1 MGLLSLFQVLNVT
14 GNVVERIAR
23 FQRMVDEKEQ

>member
-14 GNVVERIAR
+14 GNVAERIAR